1 MVFVRVLPFT
11 TCPPVPTYLPTLPYL
26 PYLTY
31 LTLPT
36 LPTLPT
42 CLLTTTIGCYW
53 QPPTSSRLS
62 FKFAASAPNDLCSC
76 ISSVLNSPSLTA
88 NAHPSVQH
96 TMLLRRPINQ
106 VWQFA
111 NKLRDSVPAPTTIQT
126 QLRYSSHIMHR
137 HQLSDP
143 RIARRVVIKLGSAVI
158 TRQDEVGVAL
168 GRMASIIEQA
178 AELQQQGREVILVT
192 SGAVAFGKQLLQQQN
207 ALSRS
212 IRQTLKFT
220 GASQPT
226 GVDPRAASAAGQGG
240 LVSLYQSMF
249 SQYGITC
256 AQVLVT
262 KNDFRARSTLT
273 HLTDTLNEL
282 LSMNVIPVINEND
295 AVSPPG
301 IQNADMEGV
310 ISVLD
315 NDSLAANVAKQV
327 GADLLLLLSDVDGI
341 YSGPPNKPSSRLL
354 DRYCPDSNPDITFG
368 SGSKV
373 GRGGMQAKVDSATWA
388 WRNGSA
394 VIIANGMKLNTIKS
408 VTSGQK
414 VGTFFT
420 NEASMSANVEEQCAA
435 VRRGGRKLSQLPPS
449 ARQEIIERLADLL
462 VERESGILKA
472 NQRDIK
478 AAKEAN
484 TSEALVAR
492 LSLTPAKL
500 KSLADGL
507 RQIAAGSDQHIG
519 RVLKKTKISDN
530 LILQQ
535 ETVPIGV
542 LMVIFESRP
551 DCLPQVSALAIAS
564 GNGLLLKG
572 GKEAKHSN
580 EYLHKLV
587 QEALSLHA
595 DPETVTLVS
604 TREGVSSLLE
614 LEGMI
619 DLIIPRGGNALV
631 KSIQEQASGIP
642 VLGHADGICH
652 VYVDKNADPQKAV
665 NVVVDAKADYPAACN
680 AMETL
685 LFHRDLV
692 NTDIFTDV
700 LRALKKAGVKVNV
713 GPRLDELVALG
724 GPPVDDYHVEY
735 GELEC
740 TVEVVDDLEAAV
752 DHIHDHGSSHTEVIV
767 TENEDCAKR
776 FLNSVDSACV
786 FWNAS
791 SRFADGYRFGLG
803 AEVGISTSRI
813 HARGPVGVEG
823 LLTTK
828 WKLIGDGHTIKS
840 FNDGSY
846 SYQFESLS
854 IDKKDN

>member
-1 MVFVRVLPFT
+1 MI
-11 TCPPVPTYLPTLPYL
+11 C
-26 PYLTY
+26 
-31 LTLPT
+31 
-36 LPTLPT
+36 
-42 CLLTTTIGCYW
+42 G
-53 QPPTSSRLS
+53 QSSRL
-62 FKFAASAPNDLCSC
+62 ARLATTPVWVRHASL
-76 ISSVLNSPSLTA
+76 IT
-88 NAHPSVQH
+88 
-96 TMLLRRPINQ
+96 
-106 VWQFA
+106 
-111 NKLRDSVPAPTTIQT
+111 
-126 QLRYSSHIMHR
+126 HR

-178 AELQQQGREVILVT
+178 SELQQQGREVILVT
-192 SGAVAFGKQLLQQQN
+192 SGAVAFGKQLLQQQH

-212 IRQTLKFT
+212 IRQTLKVGGRHT
-220 GASQPT
+220 LG

-262 KNDFRARSTLT
+262 KNDFRARSTVNN
-273 HLTDTLNEL
+273 LTDTLNEL

-301 IQNADMEGV
+301 MQDADLDGV
-310 ISVLD
+310 LSVLD

-327 GADLLLLLSDVDGI
+327 GADALLLLSDVDGI
-341 YSGPPNKPSSRLL
+341 YSGPPDKKTSRLL
-354 DRYCPDSNPDITFG
+354 DRYCPSKDPDVTFG
-368 SGSKV
+368 GGSKV

-388 WRNGSA
+388 WRNGTA
-394 VIIANGMKLNTIKS
+394 VIIANGTKLNTIKA
-408 VTSGQK
+408 VTSGER

-420 NEASMSANVEEQCAA
+420 SEESMRANVEEQCKA
-435 VRRGGRKLSQLPPS
+435 VRSGGRKLSQLP
-449 ARQEIIERLADLL
+449 ADQRRAIIERLADLL
-462 VERESGILKA
+462 LERESEIMKA

-478 AAKEAN
+478 AAVASK
-484 TSEALVAR
+484 TSDALVAR
-492 LSLTPAKL
+492 LSLTSSKL

-507 RQIAAGSDQHIG
+507 RQIAAGCDTHIG
-519 RVLKKTKISDN
+519 HILKKTKIGEG
-530 LILQQ
+530 LVLQQ

-580 EYLHKLV
+580 AYLHSLV
-587 QEALSLHA
+587 QEALSMHV
-595 DPETVTLVS
+595 DPQTVTLVS

-619 DLIIPRGGNALV
+619 DLIIPRGSNELV
-631 KSIQEQASGIP
+631 KNIQDQAGGIP
-642 VLGHADGICH
+642 VMGHADGICH
-652 VYVDKNADPQKAV
+652 VYMDKDADPQKAIE
-665 NVVVDAKADYPAACN
+665 VVIDAKTDYPAACN

-685 LFHRDLV
+685 LVHRDLV
-692 NTDIFTDV
+692 NTDAFNDV
-700 LRALKKAGVKVNV
+700 LRGLKKAGVKVHV

-724 GPPVDDYHVEY
+724 GPPVDDYHIEY

-740 TVEVVDDLEAAV
+740 TVEVVDDTDAAIN
-752 DHIHDHGSSHTEVIV
+752 HIHDYGSSHTDVIL
-767 TENEDCAKR
+767 TENKDTAKK
-776 FLNSVDSACV
+776 FLNEVDSACV

-828 WKLIGDGHTIKS
+828 WKLVGHGHTVKE
-840 FNDGSY
+840 FNTGELDY
-846 SYQFESLS
+846 VFEKLPLDSG
-854 IDKKDN
+854 DAADDA